1 MTGGTSTE
9 HSEPSVSVPPWVIRT
24 ARLFR
29 VRTEDVDNWDEIV
42 AQLELDR
49 GEETLSVF
57 GRANLERRG
66 RRIRVYDRAWE
77 AAEQTLGELPGAAVA
92 SDLETIE
99 SLQSELKER
108 ALLYLAATK
117 GKDHTLS
124 SADPSAEQSRER
136 NQRQSLSILLR
147 ALGNALR
154 EVMAVAEQSAGET
167 TATAW
172 RGQLADFYQT
182 YLARVARAAVAPSPA
197 APSIDGRPANS
208 FPDAPYIEPLPK
220 DGTKGHLLER
230 EALRYGF
237 SSVRYPNGSF
247 VVSDADGNRM
257 SFKWGRSPIAS
268 GVALSICSYKEA
280 TRRLLQRLDVPVPRG
295 RVFSVEDV
303 DNALD
308 FADRI
313 GYPVVAKPVAGLRGI
328 GVVAD
333 IRSRSELIDA
343 LDMYRRSQLGNDDFV
358 IEEHVPGDDHRIVV
372 IDGKV
377 VAAVVREPASVVGD
391 GVHTVADLIEYK
403 NRARLEN
410 PHLSSRLIKF
420 TEPVEYQLRQA
431 GLTYA
436 SIPDAGQVVTLA
448 NSANLSVGGDSFE
461 VAHELHPSI
470 KEVAVRAVQ
479 AVPGLGFCGLDM
491 LIEDRT
497 KPITEQRATVIEL
510 NAHAAIGSAQYP
522 MWGTPFPVA
531 HEFFRASASLN
542 NIPLPESRR
551 DDLAMRL
558 VVRGRVT
565 GVGFLR
571 WFQRRAA
578 RFGVSGY
585 IEAVS
590 PTKVRAHVQGD
601 ADAVAALGY
610 LAAVGNQRG
619 LPTSVTMTPVASVD
633 MEGFQIG
640 RPQVARVKRKKAPW
654 TIRRIR
660 RALMRRV
667 RALRES
673 V

>member
-1 MTGGTSTE
+1 
-9 HSEPSVSVPPWVIRT
+9 
-24 ARLFR
+24 
-29 VRTEDVDNWDEIV
+29 
-42 AQLELDR
+42 
-49 GEETLSVF
+49 
-57 GRANLERRG
+57 
-66 RRIRVYDRAWE
+66 
-77 AAEQTLGELPGAAVA
+77 
-92 SDLETIE
+92 
-99 SLQSELKER
+99 
-108 ALLYLAATK
+108 
-117 GKDHTLS
+117 
-124 SADPSAEQSRER
+124 
-136 NQRQSLSILLR
+136 
-147 ALGNALR
+147 
-154 EVMAVAEQSAGET
+154 
-167 TATAW
+167 
-172 RGQLADFYQT
+172 
-182 YLARVARAAVAPSPA
+182 
-197 APSIDGRPANS
+197 
-208 FPDAPYIEPLPK
+208 
-220 DGTKGHLLER
+220 
-230 EALRYGF
+230 
-237 SSVRYPNGSF
+237 
-247 VVSDADGNRM
+247 M